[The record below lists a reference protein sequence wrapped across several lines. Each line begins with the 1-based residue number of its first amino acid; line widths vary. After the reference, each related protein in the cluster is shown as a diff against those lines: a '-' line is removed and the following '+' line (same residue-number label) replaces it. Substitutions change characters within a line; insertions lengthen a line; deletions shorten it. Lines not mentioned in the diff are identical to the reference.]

1 MRFRRAAAAALLLL
15 VAPGLLGA
23 CDDGDEG
30 GGGSTESTEPGASAP
45 ASGGSDPSATPPL
58 PGGFTEED
66 DVLNVATRQPA
77 TLDPMRIQDPGSVL
91 VARQLYE
98 GLTRWDP
105 VQQRVVPAAAKS
117 WDVGGGGRV
126 YTFHLRQGMTFH
138 DGSPVSAAD
147 FRFAFDRIAKKSNA
161 SDLAYTLERVSGFP
175 EVNSAGTS
183 DHLDGLAAP
192 DELTLRITLSEPFRG
207 LPAVLTHPGLV
218 PLRAKAVARYD
229 EFLAKPVGNGPFQM
243 AEEWVP
249 GEPVILED
257 FPGFVE
263 TPSLDGI
270 RFIPSPDA
278 AASWPLFVD
287 ERIDVA
293 EVPSGQFDAAR
304 ETYGEDGYKPFLAGY
319 YFGLN
324 LRSKELDSIRV
335 RKAISRAID
344 RAEIADSVYK
354 GNMQLPRGIVPAGM
368 PGFQENVCITLC
380 RYSPDIAKKM
390 VRALPPSARRIS
402 VQFNREDPHGRVARL
417 VKKDLEAAGFTVKIE
432 GFGFPRYLELL
443 RDGRQSAYRLGWIAE
458 YPEADVFLS
467 GLFQS
472 GSPDNHSGFASP
484 RVDALLARARRTE
497 SEAVRA
503 QTYVQA
509 EKVILSEMPVV
520 PIGSFVTH
528 WAAQPWVDEIEF
540 DVMGG
545 FDAVEISLEGK
556 PSPEDEAAES

>member
-1 MRFRRAAAAALLLL
+1 MKIRRAAVAALLVLA
-15 VAPGLLGA
+15 APALLGA
-23 CDDGDEG
+23 CDEDGAG
-30 GGGSTESTEPGASAP
+30 GDRAAGAESVAP
-45 ASGGSDPSATPPL
+45 APTSEDGSGAPATPSE

-66 DVLNVATRQPA
+66 DVLDVATRQPS
-77 TLDPMRIQDPGSVL
+77 TLDPMRIQDPGSVI

-105 VQQRVVPAAAKS
+105 VQQKVVPAAARS
-117 WDVGGGGRV
+117 WDVGAGGRV
-126 YTFHLRQGMTFH
+126 YTFHLREGMTFH
-138 DGSPVSAAD
+138 DGSPVRARD

-161 SDLAYTLERVSGFP
+161 SDLAYTLERIQGFP
-175 EVNSAGTS
+175 ETNSVGSS
-183 DHLDGLAAP
+183 DHLSGIAAP
-192 DELTLRITLSEPFRG
+192 DDLTLKITLSEPFRG
-207 LPAVLTHPGLV
+207 FPNVLTHPGLV
-218 PLRAKAVARYD
+218 PLPAKAVERYN
-229 EFLAKPVGNGPFQM
+229 EFLARPVGNGPFQM
-243 AEEWVP
+243 AEKWVP
-249 GEPVILED
+249 GEPVILVD

-270 RFIPSPDA
+270 RFVPSPDA

-304 ETYGEDGYKPFLAGY
+304 EAYGQEGYKPFLAAY

-324 LRSKELDSIRV
+324 LRSEQLDSIRI

-344 RAEIADSVYK
+344 RREIADNVYK
-354 GNMQLPRGIVPAGM
+354 GNMQLPRGIVPAGI

-380 RYSPDIAKKM
+380 RYSPDIAKKL
-390 VRALPPSARRIS
+390 VASVPERARRIS
-402 VQFNREDPHGRVARL
+402 IQFNREDPHGRVAQL
-417 VKKDLEAAGFTVKIE
+417 VQQDLEAAGFEVTVD
-432 GFGFPRYLELL
+432 GYGFPKYLRLL
-443 RDGRQSAYRLGWIAE
+443 RDGKQSAYRLGWIAE

-467 GLFQS
+467 GLFES

-484 RVDALLARARRTE
+484 RVDALLARARRTP

-509 EKVILSEMPVV
+509 EKLILKSMPVV

-528 WAAQPWVDEIEF
+528 WAAQPWVEEIEF

-545 FDAVEISLEGK
+545 FDAVEVSLADDR
-556 PSPEDEAAES
+556 PEES

>member
-1 MRFRRAAAAALLLL
+1 MRLRRAAVAAVLLL

-23 CDDGDEG
+23 CDDGGD
-30 GGGSTESTEPGASAP
+30 PGASGGRDASETDATLP
-45 ASGGSDPSATPPL
+45 AATGSAAGSSPRQ

-66 DVLNVATRQPA
+66 DVLNVATRQPS

-105 VQQRVVPAAAKS
+105 VQQRVVPAAAQS

-138 DGSPVSAAD
+138 DGSPVRAAD

-161 SDLAYTLERVSGFP
+161 SDLAYTLERVQGFP

-183 DHLDGLAAP
+183 DHLSGLQTP
-192 DELTLRITLSEPFRG
+192 DDLTLKVTLSEPFRG

-218 PLRAKAVARYD
+218 PLRTQAVARYD

-270 RFIPSPDA
+270 RFVPSPDA

-324 LRSKELDSIRV
+324 VRSDELDSIRI

-344 RAEIADSVYK
+344 RREIAESVYK

-380 RYSPDIAKKM
+380 RYSPEIAAEM
-390 VRALPPSARRIS
+390 VRAIPPKARRIS

-417 VKKDLEAAGFTVKIE
+417 VKRDLEAAGFTVRIA
-432 GFGFPRYLELL
+432 GYGFPRYLRLL

-467 GLFQS
+467 GLFES

-509 EKVILSEMPVV
+509 EKLILAEMPVV

-545 FDAVEISLEGK
+545 FDAVEVSLEGK
-556 PSPEDEAAES
+556 PGEES

>member
-1 MRFRRAAAAALLLL
+1 MKLRRAAAAALLALAAPALL
-15 VAPGLLGA
+15 VA
-23 CDDGDEG
+23 CDDEG
-30 GGGSTESTEPGASAP
+30 SGGGSAVEESSDVPASAGAETSPGASP
-45 ASGGSDPSATPPL
+45 RE

-66 DVLNVATRQPA
+66 DVLDVATRQPA

-105 VQQRVVPAAAKS
+105 VQQKVVPAAAQS
-117 WDVGGGGRV
+117 WDVGAEGRV
-126 YTFHLRQGMTFH
+126 FTFHLRQGMTFH
-138 DGSPVSAAD
+138 DGSPVRARD
-147 FRFAFDRIAKKSNA
+147 FEFAFDRIAKKTNA
-161 SDLAYTLERVSGFP
+161 SDLAYTLERVQGFA
-175 EVNSAGTS
+175 EVNSAGS
-183 DHLDGLAAP
+183 ADQLSGVVAP
-192 DELTLRITLSEPFRG
+192 DDLTLRITLAEPFRG

-218 PLRAKAVARYD
+218 PLPAKAVARYD

-278 AASWPLFVD
+278 AAAWPLFVD
-287 ERIDVA
+287 ERLDVA

-304 ETYGEDGYKPFLAGY
+304 DTFGEEGYRPFLAGY

-324 LRSKELDSIRV
+324 LRSDQLDSIRI

-344 RAEIADSVYK
+344 RREIADTVYK

-368 PGFQENVCITLC
+368 PGFQENVCLTLC
-380 RYSPDIAKKM
+380 RYSPEIAKSM
-390 VRALPPSARRIS
+390 VKGVPDKARRIS
-402 VQFNREDPHGRVARL
+402 IQFNREDPHGRVARL
-417 VKKDLEAAGFTVKIE
+417 VQRDLEAAGFRVSIE
-432 GFGFPRYLELL
+432 GFGFPRYLQLL
-443 RDGRQSAYRLGWIAE
+443 QDGKQSAYRLGWIAE
-458 YPEADVFLS
+458 YPEAGVFLS
-467 GLFQS
+467 GLFES
-472 GSPDNHSGFASP
+472 DSPDNHSGFASP
-484 RVDALLARARRTE
+484 RVDALLAKARRTP

-509 EKVILSEMPVV
+509 EKLILQSMPVV

-528 WAAQPWVDEIEF
+528 WAAQPWVEKIEF

-545 FDAVEISLEGK
+545 FDATEVRLGER
-556 PSPEDEAAES
+556 PAES

>member
-1 MRFRRAAAAALLLL
+1 MKLRRAAAAALLVLA
-15 VAPGLLGA
+15 APALLGA
-23 CDDGDEG
+23 CDGEEGSADEIG
-30 GGGSTESTEPGASAP
+30 SGGSSSAP
-45 ASGGSDPSATPPL
+45 ATGSGEGRGTASPRA
-58 PGGFTEED
+58 PGGFTED
-66 DVLNVATRQPA
+66 DHVLDVATRQPS

-105 VQQRVVPAAAKS
+105 VQQKVVPAAARS

-138 DGSPVSAAD
+138 DGSPVRAAD
-147 FRFAFDRIAKKSNA
+147 FRFAFDRIVEKSNA
-161 SDLAYTLERVSGFP
+161 SDLAYTLERVQGFP

-183 DHLDGLAAP
+183 DHLSGLATP
-192 DELTLRITLSEPFRG
+192 DDLTLRITLSEPFRG

-218 PLRAKAVARYD
+218 PLPAKAVARYD
-229 EFLAKPVGNGPFQM
+229 DFLARPVGNGPFQM

-263 TPSLDGI
+263 TPLLDGI

-287 ERIDVA
+287 ERLDVA

-304 ETYGEDGYKPFLAGY
+304 EEYGEEGYKPFLAGY

-324 LRSKELDSIRV
+324 LDSDELDSLAV
-335 RKAISRAID
+335 RKAIGRAID
-344 RAEIADSVYK
+344 RREIAESVYK

-380 RYSPDIAKKM
+380 RYSPDIAKEM
-390 VRALPPSARRIS
+390 VADLPRSARRIS

-417 VKKDLEAAGFTVKIE
+417 VKQDLEAAGFTVRIE
-432 GFGFPRYLELL
+432 GFGFPRYLRLL
-443 RDGRQSAYRLGWIAE
+443 QAGRQSAYRLGWIAE

-467 GLFQS
+467 GLFGS

-484 RVDALLARARRTE
+484 RVDALLAKARRTA
-497 SEAVRA
+497 SDAVRA

-509 EKVILSEMPVV
+509 EKLILKSMPVV

-528 WAAQPWVDEIEF
+528 WAAQPWVRKIQF

-545 FDAVEISLEGK
+545 FDAVEISLE
-556 PSPEDEAAES
+556 DEPAES

>member
-1 MRFRRAAAAALLLL
+1 MKLRRAAAAALLLL
-15 VAPGLLGA
+15 AAPFLLTA
-23 CDDGDEG
+23 CDEDEG
-30 GGGSTESTEPGASAP
+30 GAAAGSDETSAAATPAPGTTSAGASP
-45 ASGGSDPSATPPL
+45 AV

-66 DVLNVATRQPA
+66 DVLDVAIRQPS

-105 VQQRVVPAAAKS
+105 VQQEVVPAAAQS
-117 WDVGGGGRV
+117 WKVTAGGLI
-126 YTFHLRQGMTFH
+126 YTFRLRQGMTFH
-138 DGSPVSAAD
+138 DGSPVRAAD
-147 FRFAFDRIAKKSNA
+147 FKFAFDRIAKKSNA
-161 SDLAYTLERVSGFP
+161 SDLAYTLERIQGFP
-175 EVNSAGTS
+175 EVNSAGTTDRLS
-183 DHLDGLAAP
+183 GVAAVGDH
-192 DELTLRITLSEPFRG
+192 TLRITLSVPFAG
-207 LPAVLTHPGLV
+207 LPALLTHPGLV
-218 PLRAKAVARYD
+218 PLPPKAVARYD
-229 EFLAKPVGNGPFQM
+229 DFLAKPVGNGPFQM
-243 AEEWVP
+243 AEKWVP
-249 GEPVILED
+249 GEPVILQD

-270 RFIPSPDA
+270 RFVPSPDA

-293 EVPSGQFDAAR
+293 EVPSGQFDAAL
-304 ETYGEDGYKPFLAGY
+304 EEFGDEGYKPFLAGY

-324 LRSKELDSIRV
+324 LDSPQLDSLRI

-344 RAEIADSVYK
+344 RREIAESVYK
-354 GNMQLPRGIVPAGM
+354 GNMQLPRGIVPAGV

-380 RYSPDIAKKM
+380 RYSPDVAKRM
-390 VRALPPSARRIS
+390 LRGVPPKARRIS

-417 VKKDLEAAGFTVKIE
+417 VQRDLEAAGFSVRIQ
-432 GFGFPRYLELL
+432 GFGFPRYLRLL
-443 RDGRQSAYRLGWIAE
+443 RDGRQAAYRLGWIAE

-467 GLFQS
+467 GLFES
-472 GSPDNHSGFASP
+472 DSPDNHSGFASP
-484 RVDALLARARRTE
+484 RVDALLAKARRTTA
-497 SEAVRA
+497 EAVRA

-509 EKVILSEMPVV
+509 EKLILKQMPVV

-545 FDAVEISLEGK
+545 FDAVEVSLEDQPAG
-556 PSPEDEAAES
+556 S

>member
-1 MRFRRAAAAALLLL
+1 MKLRRAAAAVLLALAAPALL
-15 VAPGLLGA
+15 VA
-23 CDDGDEG
+23 CDDDGGD
-30 GGGSTESTEPGASAP
+30 GGSATGGASSAP
-45 ASGGSDPSATPPL
+45 ATAGADGTTTAPSPSQ

-66 DVLNVATRQPA
+66 DVLDVATRQPS

-105 VQQRVVPAAAKS
+105 VGQKVVPAAARS
-117 WDVGGGGRV
+117 WKVGGGGRV
-126 YTFHLRQGMTFH
+126 YTFELRQGMTFH
-138 DGSPVSAAD
+138 DGSPVRARD

-161 SDLAYTLERVSGFP
+161 SDLAYTLDRIQGFP
-175 EVNSAGTS
+175 EVNSAGST
-183 DHLDGLAAP
+183 DHLSGVVAVD
-192 DELTLRITLSEPFRG
+192 DLTLRIALSEPFRG

-218 PLRAKAVARYD
+218 PLPEKAVARYD
-229 EFLAKPVGNGPFQM
+229 DFLAKPVGNGPFQI
-243 AEEWVP
+243 AEKWVP

-287 ERIDVA
+287 ERLDVA

-304 ETYGEDGYKPFLAGY
+304 EEYGEEGYRPFLAGY

-324 LRSKELDSIRV
+324 LRSKELDSIRIRRAV
-335 RKAISRAID
+335 SRAID
-344 RAEIADSVYK
+344 RREIAESVYK
-354 GNMQLPRGIVPAGM
+354 GNMQLPRGIVPAGV

-380 RYSPDIAKKM
+380 RYSPDIAEKM
-390 VRALPPSARRIS
+390 VGAVPPKARRIS
-402 VQFNREDPHGRVARL
+402 IQFNREDPHGRVARL
-417 VKKDLEAAGFTVKIE
+417 VKQDLEAAGFTVAIK
-432 GFGFPRYLELL
+432 GFGFPRYLQLL
-443 RDGRQSAYRLGWIAE
+443 REGRQSAYRLGWIAE

-467 GLFQS
+467 GLFES
-472 GSPDNHSGFASP
+472 DSPDNHSGFASP

-509 EKVILSEMPVV
+509 EKLILESMPVV

-528 WAAQPWVDEIEF
+528 WAAQPWVEEIEF

-545 FDAVEISLEGK
+545 FDAVEVSLGDH
-556 PSPEDEAAES
+556 PAES

>member
-1 MRFRRAAAAALLLL
+1 MKLRRAAAAALLALAAPALL
-15 VAPGLLGA
+15 VA
-23 CDDGDEG
+23 CDDDGTDGDRNAT
-30 GGGSTESTEPGASAP
+30 GSSGAPSPEPDGTSAEAS
-45 ASGGSDPSATPPL
+45 PSE

-66 DVLNVATRQPA
+66 DVLDVATRQPS

-105 VQQRVVPAAAKS
+105 VQQEVVPAAAQS
-117 WDVGGGGRV
+117 WDVAGGGRV

-138 DGSPVSAAD
+138 DGSPVRAGD

-161 SDLAYTLERVSGFP
+161 SDLAYTLERVEGFP
-175 EVNSAGTS
+175 EVNSEGSA
-183 DHLDGLAAP
+183 DHLSGLAAP
-192 DELTLRITLSEPFRG
+192 DDLTLRITLSEPFRG
-207 LPAVLTHPGLV
+207 LPALLTHPGLV
-218 PLRAKAVARYD
+218 PLPAKAVARYD
-229 EFLAKPVGNGPFQM
+229 EFLATPVGNGPFQV

-287 ERIDVA
+287 QRIDVA

-304 ETYGEDGYKPFLAGY
+304 ETFGEEGYRPFLAAY

-324 LRSKELDSIRV
+324 LRSEELDSIRI

-344 RAEIADSVYK
+344 RREIAESVYK
-354 GNMQLPRGIVPAGM
+354 GNMQLPRGIVPTGV

-380 RYSPDIAKKM
+380 RYSPDVAKQL
-390 VRALPPSARRIS
+390 VSGIPDRARRIS

-417 VKKDLEAAGFTVKIE
+417 VKQDLEAAGFEVTIE
-432 GFGFPRYLELL
+432 GYGFPRYLRLL
-443 RDGRQSAYRLGWIAE
+443 RDGKQSAYRLGWIAE

-467 GLFQS
+467 GLFES
-472 GSPDNHSGFASP
+472 DSPDNHSGFASP
-484 RVDALLARARRTE
+484 RVDALLAKARRTP

-509 EKVILSEMPVV
+509 EKLILKSLPVV

-528 WAAQPWVDEIEF
+528 WAAQPWVEEIEF

-545 FDAVEISLEGK
+545 FDAVEVSL
-556 PSPEDEAAES
+556 AEEPAGS

>member
-1 MRFRRAAAAALLLL
+1 MRLRRAAVAAVLLL

-23 CDDGDEG
+23 CDDGDE
-30 GGGSTESTEPGASAP
+30 PR
-45 ASGGSDPSATPPL
+45 ASGGGEATEIDATVPAATGSAAGSSARQ
-58 PGGFTEED
+58 PGGFTDED
-66 DVLNVATRQPA
+66 DVLNVATRQPS

-105 VQQRVVPAAAKS
+105 VQQRVVPAAAQS
-117 WDVGGGGRV
+117 WDVAGGGRV

-138 DGSPVSAAD
+138 DGSPVRAAD
-147 FRFAFDRIAKKSNA
+147 FRFAFDRIAKKANA
-161 SDLAYTLERVSGFP
+161 SDLAYTLERVLGFP
-175 EVNSAGTS
+175 QVNSAGTS
-183 DHLDGLAAP
+183 DHLTGLRAP
-192 DELTLRITLSEPFRG
+192 DDLTLRITLSEPFRG

-270 RFIPSPDA
+270 RFVPSPDA

-324 LRSKELDSIRV
+324 VRSDELDDIRI

-344 RAEIADSVYK
+344 RREIADSVYK

-380 RYSPDIAKKM
+380 RYSPEIAEKM
-390 VRALPPSARRIS
+390 VRAIPPKARRIS

-417 VKKDLEAAGFTVKIE
+417 VKRDLEAAGFTVRIE
-432 GFGFPRYLELL
+432 GYGFPRYLRLL
-443 RDGRQSAYRLGWIAE
+443 QDGRQTAYRLGWIAE

-467 GLFQS
+467 GLFGS
-472 GSPDNHSGFASP
+472 GSPDNHSGFASQ
-484 RVDALLARARRTE
+484 RVDALLAKARRTE

-509 EKVILSEMPVV
+509 EKLILAEMPVV

-545 FDAVEISLEGK
+545 FDAVEVSVEDK
-556 PSPEDEAAES
+556 PAEES

>member
-1 MRFRRAAAAALLLL
+1 MKLRRAAIVALLAL

-23 CDDGDEG
+23 CDDEG
-30 GGGSTESTEPGASAP
+30 TDGGPSGGNGASATP
-45 ASGGSDPSATPPL
+45 IVGTGEASTAPSPSQ

-66 DVLNVATRQPA
+66 DVLDVATRQPS

-105 VQQRVVPAAAKS
+105 VNQKVVAAAAKS
-117 WDVGGGGRV
+117 WKVGGGGRV
-126 YTFHLRQGMTFH
+126 YTFELRQGMTFH
-138 DGSPVSAAD
+138 DGSPVRAAD

-161 SDLAYTLERVSGFP
+161 SDLAYTLDRVQGFP
-175 EVNSAGTS
+175 EVNSVGST
-183 DHLDGLAAP
+183 DHLSGIQAP
-192 DELTLRITLSEPFRG
+192 DDLTLRITLSEPFRG
-207 LPAVLTHPGLV
+207 FPSVLTHPGLV
-218 PLRAKAVARYD
+218 PLPAKAVASYD
-229 EFLAKPVGNGPFQM
+229 DFLAKPVGNGPFQM

-249 GEPVILED
+249 GEPVILQD

-287 ERIDVA
+287 ERLDVA

-304 ETYGEDGYKPFLAGY
+304 ETFGEEGYRPFLAGY

-324 LRSKELDSIRV
+324 LRSDDLDSLRI

-344 RAEIADSVYK
+344 RREIAESVYK
-354 GNMQLPRGIVPAGM
+354 GNMQPPRGIVPAGI

-380 RYSPDIAKKM
+380 RYSPDVAERMLRGVPLK
-390 VRALPPSARRIS
+390 ARRIS

-417 VKKDLEAAGFTVKIE
+417 VKEDLEAVGFEVKIA
-432 GFGFPRYLELL
+432 GYGFPRYLQLL
-443 RDGRQSAYRLGWIAE
+443 REGKQSAYRLGWIAE

-467 GLFQS
+467 GLFES
-472 GSPDNHSGFASP
+472 DSPDNHSGFASP

-509 EKVILSEMPVV
+509 EKLILKSMPVV

-528 WAAQPWVDEIEF
+528 WAAQPWVEEIEF

-545 FDAVEISLEGK
+545 FDAVEVSLGDDR
-556 PSPEDEAAES
+556 PAES

>member
-1 MRFRRAAAAALLLL
+1 MRLRRAAVAALL
-15 VAPGLLGA
+15 VIAAPMLLGA
-23 CDDGDEG
+23 CDDEGDADGAGADETASSSPLPSG
-30 GGGSTESTEPGASAP
+30 GASGTEASPP
-45 ASGGSDPSATPPL
+45 A

-66 DVLNVATRQPA
+66 DVLNVATRQPS

-105 VQQRVVPAAAKS
+105 IQQKVVPAAAQS

-126 YTFHLRQGMTFH
+126 FTFHLRQGMTFH
-138 DGSPVSAAD
+138 DGSPVTAGD
-147 FRFAFDRIAKKSNA
+147 FRFAFDRIAKKDNA
-161 SDLAYTLERVSGFP
+161 SDLAYTLDRVQGFP
-175 EVNSAGTS
+175 EANSVGST
-183 DHLDGLAAP
+183 DHLSGVAAP
-192 DELTLRITLSEPFRG
+192 DDLTLKITLSEPFVG
-207 LPAVLTHPGLV
+207 MPAVLTHPGLV
-218 PLRAKAVARYD
+218 PLPAKAVARYD
-229 EFLAKPVGNGPFQM
+229 DFLAKPVGNGPFQM

-278 AASWPLFVD
+278 AAAWPLFVD

-304 ETYGEDGYKPFLAGY
+304 ETFGDAGYKPFLAGY

-324 LRSKELDSIRV
+324 LRSKQLDSVRI

-344 RAEIADSVYK
+344 RREIAETVYK
-354 GNMQLPRGIVPAGM
+354 GNMQLPRGIVPTGV

-380 RYSPDIAKKM
+380 RYSPDIAKR
-390 VRALPPSARRIS
+390 VVGDVPPKARRLSI
-402 VQFNREDPHGRVARL
+402 QFNREDPHGQVARL
-417 VKKDLEAAGFTVKIE
+417 VQKDLEAAGFRVSIE
-432 GFGFPRYLELL
+432 GLGFPRYLRLL
-443 RDGRQSAYRLGWIAE
+443 RDGTQAVYRLGWIAE

-467 GLFQS
+467 GLFES
-472 GSPDNHSGFASP
+472 DSPDNHSGFASA
-484 RVDALLARARRTE
+484 RVDALLAKARRTT

-509 EKVILSEMPVV
+509 EKLILKSMPVV

-545 FDAVEISLEGK
+545 FDAVEVSLGDK
-556 PSPEDEAAES
+556 PSEG

>member
-1 MRFRRAAAAALLLL
+1 MKLRRAVAAAVLVLAAPALF
-15 VAPGLLGA
+15 AA
-23 CDDGDEG
+23 CDDDG
-30 GGGSTESTEPGASAP
+30 GGGGEAPGASTVPEGSAP
-45 ASGGSDPSATPPL
+45 TRGGASEEAAASPSA
-58 PGGFTEED
+58 PGSFAEGD
-66 DVLNVATRQPA
+66 DVLDVATRQPS

-105 VQQRVVPAAAKS
+105 VQEKVVPAAAQS

-126 YTFHLRQGMTFH
+126 YTFRLRQGMTFH
-138 DGSPVSAAD
+138 DGSPVRARD
-147 FRFAFDRIAKKSNA
+147 FQFAFDRIATKSNA
-161 SDLAYTLERVSGFP
+161 SDLAYTLERVQGFP
-175 EVNSAGTS
+175 EVNSAGTT
-183 DHLDGLAAP
+183 DHLSGIAAP
-192 DELTLRITLSEPFRG
+192 NELTLRITLSEPYRG
-207 LPAVLTHPGLV
+207 LPAILTHPGLV
-218 PLRAKAVARYD
+218 PLPPKAVARYD
-229 EFLAKPVGNGPFQM
+229 DFLARPVGNGPFQM

-278 AASWPLFVD
+278 AAAWPLFID
-287 ERIDVA
+287 ERIDIA

-304 ETYGEDGYKPFLAGY
+304 ETFGDEGYQPFLAGY

-324 LRSKELDSIRV
+324 VRSDELDSVRI

-344 RAEIADSVYK
+344 RREIAETVYK

-368 PGFQENVCITLC
+368 PGFEENVCITLC
-380 RYSPDIAKKM
+380 RYSPDIAKGLVGAIPPKA
-390 VRALPPSARRIS
+390 RAIS
-402 VQFNREDPHGRVARL
+402 IQFNREDPHGHVARL
-417 VKKDLEAAGFTVKIE
+417 VEKDLEAAGFRVTIE
-432 GFGFPRYLELL
+432 GFGFPRYLRLL
-443 RDGRQSAYRLGWIAE
+443 RDGKQSAYRLGWIAE
-458 YPEADVFLS
+458 YPEADVFLT
-467 GLFQS
+467 GLFGS

-484 RVDALLARARRTE
+484 RVDALLARARRTP

-509 EKVILSEMPVV
+509 EKLILQSMPVV

-528 WAAQPWVDEIEF
+528 WAAQPWVEEIEF

-545 FDAVEISLEGK
+545 FDAVEVSLR
-556 PSPEDEAAES
+556 DEPAEP

>member
-1 MRFRRAAAAALLLL
+1 MKLRRATAALLLL
-15 VAPGLLGA
+15 VAPALLGA
-23 CDDGDEG
+23 CDDDDPAAANGGDA
-30 GGGSTESTEPGASAP
+30 TESGAP
-45 ASGGSDPSATPPL
+45 APGTEGTAASPSVL
-58 PGGFTEED
+58 QPGGFTEED
-66 DVLNVATRQPA
+66 DVLNVATRQPS

-105 VQQRVVPAAAKS
+105 VQQRVVPAAAQS

-138 DGSPVSAAD
+138 DGSPVRAAD

-161 SDLAYTLERVSGFP
+161 SDLAYTLERVQGFP

-183 DHLDGLAAP
+183 DHLTGIRASD
-192 DELTLRITLSEPFRG
+192 DLTLRITLSEPFRG

-218 PLRAKAVARYD
+218 PLRAQAVASYD

-243 AEEWVP
+243 AEKWVP
-249 GEPVILED
+249 GEPVILQD

-270 RFIPSPDA
+270 RFVPAPDA
-278 AASWPLFVD
+278 AASWPWFVD

-324 LRSKELDSIRV
+324 VKSGELDRIAL

-344 RAEIADSVYK
+344 RREIAESVYK

-380 RYSPDIAKKM
+380 RYSPEIAEKM
-390 VRALPPSARRIS
+390 VADIPPKERRIS

-417 VKKDLEAAGFTVKIE
+417 VKRDLEAAGFTVRIV
-432 GFGFPRYLELL
+432 GYGFPRYLRLL
-443 RDGRQSAYRLGWIAE
+443 RDGKQSAYRLGWIAE

-467 GLFQS
+467 GLFES

-484 RVDALLARARRTE
+484 RVDALLAKARRTE

-509 EKVILSEMPVV
+509 EKLILAQMPVV

-545 FDAVEISLEGK
+545 FDAVEVSLEGK
-556 PSPEDEAAES
+556 PAES